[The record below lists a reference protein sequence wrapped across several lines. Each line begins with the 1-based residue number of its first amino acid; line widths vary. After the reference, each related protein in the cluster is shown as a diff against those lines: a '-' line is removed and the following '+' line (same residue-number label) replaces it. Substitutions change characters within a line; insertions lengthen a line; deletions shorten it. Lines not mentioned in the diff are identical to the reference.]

1 MCLRACCVCRV
12 LSMRVFYQNRFVS
25 AGTSC
30 AMRNMTIFDVKLENY
45 EAR

>member
-1 MCLRACCVCRV
+1 
-12 LSMRVFYQNRFVS
+12 MRVFYQNRFVS